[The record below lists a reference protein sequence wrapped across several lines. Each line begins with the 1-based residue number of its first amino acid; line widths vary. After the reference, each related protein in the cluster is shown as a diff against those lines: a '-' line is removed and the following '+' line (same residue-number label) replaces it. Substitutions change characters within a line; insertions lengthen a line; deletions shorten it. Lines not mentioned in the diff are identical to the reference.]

1 LCTASTRERARRT
14 RTDTTVAAVELITRG
29 MSPMDELIT
38 LVTQKAGIPADKA
51 KLAVTA
57 VLGYLKGRL
66 PGPVAGQIDSLVGG
80 GAGAETGG
88 LGDVA
93 KRAGGMLGGSEGRP
107 EA

>member
-1 LCTASTRERARRT
+1 
-14 RTDTTVAAVELITRG
+14 
-29 MSPMDELIT
+29 MDELIT

-80 GAGAETGG
+80 GAGAGAETGG

-107 EA
+107 EV